1 MEGVISKNEIKTMFS
16 ILIVDDNPKNLQV
29 LGNFLQKEDYE
40 VEFAING
47 ISALEWVN
55 QQSFDLILLD
65 IMMPEMDGFE
75 VCKRIKNDPD
85 KQHIPII
92 FLTAKTETENIVKGL
107 ELGAADYVSKPFN
120 KNELLARVSTQVALK
135 KSRDKINQY
144 LDELEKKNKLI
155 TYSIKYAQHL
165 QNTVLH
171 TNENISEKLTE
182 YLYLF
187 KPKDIVSGDFYWS
200 FSMGDLQ
207 LIALMDCTGHGVP
220 GALMSILGLT
230 LLNETV
236 KKEQILQPNE
246 ILNRLRNKIIEAM
259 GSKGVFHEVRDGMD
273 AAVILLDLRNNTLQ
287 FAGANNPLY
296 LVRDHE
302 LIKYKGDRMPV
313 GYYEKMTGF
322 TNREI
327 RLRKGDMIYLSSDGF
342 ADQFGGKEE
351 KRFKSGSLGK
361 ILLDIH
367 HKPVK
372 EQQEILS
379 QTFEDWKGNF
389 EQIDDVTVLGIR
401 IK

>member
-1 MEGVISKNEIKTMFS
+1 MQEIGENEIKTEFS
-16 ILIVDDNPKNLQV
+16 VLIVDDNPKNLQV
-29 LGNFLQKEDYE
+29 VGNFLQNEGFK
-40 VEFAING
+40 VEFAVDG

-75 VCKRIKNDPD
+75 VCKSIKSDPE

-92 FLTAKTETENIVKGL
+92 FLTSKTETESIVKGF
-107 ELGAADYVSKPFN
+107 ELGAVDYISKPFN
-120 KNELLARVSTQVALK
+120 KNELLARISTQVALK

-144 LDELEKKNKLI
+144 LKELEYKNKLI
-155 TYSIKYAQHL
+155 TYSINYAQYL
-165 QNTVLH
+165 QNAVLH
-171 TNENISEKLTE
+171 TNENISEKLPE
-182 YLYLF
+182 YLYLY

-200 FSMGDLQ
+200 YSMGDLQ
-207 LIALMDCTGHGVP
+207 LLALMDSTGHGVP

-236 KKEQILQPNE
+236 KKEQIIQPNE
-246 ILNRLRNKIIEAM
+246 ILNRLRNKIIEAL
-259 GSKGVFHEVRDGMD
+259 GSKGVSHEVRDGMD
-273 AAVILLDLRNNTLQ
+273 AAVILLDFRNNTLQ

-296 LVRDHE
+296 LVRDYE

-327 RLRKGDMIYLSSDGF
+327 RLQKGDMIYLCSDGF
-342 ADQFGGKEE
+342 ADQFGGKEG
-351 KRFKSGSLGK
+351 KRFKSGSLGNL
-361 ILLDIH
+361 LLDIH
-367 HKPVK
+367 QKPVK
-372 EQQEILS
+372 EQQEILTK
-379 QTFEDWKGNF
+379 TFEVWKGGL